1 VTPLSGKGRVV
12 AVIDWKAAA
21 LLKDNARLLQK
32 AGLENAVRP
41 RGGNGTSA
49 GRRAL
54 VVRADGSC
62 ELLRFTAATAARRLG
77 GNFVREPARKA
88 RTINSG

>member
-1 VTPLSGKGRVV
+1 MPLAGKGRIV

-21 LLKDNARLLQK
+21 LLKDNVRLLQR
-32 AGLENAVRP
+32 AGLPSAVRQ
-41 RGGNGTSA
+41 RGRTGKVA
-49 GRRAL
+49 GHRSL

-77 GNFVREPARKA
+77 GIVVRVSARKA
-88 RTINSG
+88 RTETSG